1 MYIETRKK
9 ITSFLFMFFHDVGIM
24 PKFNESSGCY
34 RTIESLSTAI
44 EERINIKHKPETS
57 RNRGGCQG
65 FTLFLGTNKITMG
78 V

>member
-1 MYIETRKK
+1 
-9 ITSFLFMFFHDVGIM
+9 MFFHDVGIM